1 MKIMLMT
8 DLEGVAG
15 VLNFAEWCS
24 PGTPYYDKAK
34 RLLTEEANA
43 CIEGFFAG
51 GATEIRVVDGHGPG
65 AIDPELLDERAE
77 LQKGAASPV
86 WPFTLDATF
95 DGYACVGQHAKS
107 RTPWSH
113 ITHTGSFSTLEMT
126 VNGISIGEFGEMA
139 FAAAELNVPV
149 FFAAGEEAFA
159 REAGELVENIVTVSV
174 KKGCNSEEG
183 LDEVSDEVYSR
194 SKLAAIHL
202 SPVKSRELLRE
213 GAEKAMEKL
222 RRAPE
227 SFIMPKLEAPYEIKT
242 VLRKIES
249 APDAPK
255 VIYRRHAESFI
266 GALNSPYEK
275 EY

>member
-43 CIEGFFAG
+43 CLEGFFAG

-65 AIDPELLDERAE
+65 AIDPELLDERVE
-77 LQKGAASPV
+77 LQRGVASPV

-113 ITHTGSFSTLEMT
+113 ITHTGSFSTYELT
-126 VNGISIGEFGEMA
+126 ANGVSIGEFGEMA
-139 FAAAELNVPV
+139 FAAAELGVPV

-159 REAGELVENIVTVSV
+159 REAEDLAPGVVTVAV
-174 KKGCNSEEG
+174 KRGCNSEEG
-183 LDEVSDEVYSR
+183 LDDVSAEVYSK
-194 SKLAAIHL
+194 SKLSAIHL
-202 SPVKSRELLRE
+202 SPAKARQLLRE
-213 GAEKAMEKL
+213 GAQKAMEKL
-222 RRAPE
+222 LREPE
-227 SFIMPKLEAPYEIKT
+227 SFRMTRIEPPYEIKNEIRRIEADPHAPR
-242 VLRKIES
+242 VL
-249 APDAPK
+249 
-255 VIYRRHAESFI
+255 YRRHASSFI
-266 GALNSPYEK
+266 GALNAPYEK
-275 EY
+275 E